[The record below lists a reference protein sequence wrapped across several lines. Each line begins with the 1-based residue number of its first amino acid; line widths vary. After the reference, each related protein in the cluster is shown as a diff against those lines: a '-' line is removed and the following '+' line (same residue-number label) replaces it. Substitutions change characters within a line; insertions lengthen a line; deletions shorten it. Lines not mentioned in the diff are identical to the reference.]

1 MGNRCPQITAL
12 GRSVGKG
19 NREAWMQPQTGRVRQ
34 CLLMVRLI
42 TQHELTTAHIA
53 RCRVTSRLCAQIVNK
68 FRHFL
73 WVYA

>member
-1 MGNRCPQITAL
+1 
-12 GRSVGKG
+12 
-19 NREAWMQPQTGRVRQ
+19 MQPQTGRVRQ

-53 RCRVTSRLCAQIVNK
+53 RCWVTSRLCAQIVNK